1 MLKFMLLLSFFFVV
15 FLLVLAITVACSQ
28 ATVESIAVAGQKKP
42 IPVGSAEGS
51 CGEGVIEGRDFLVW
65 LVEPRGGG
73 EVRIE
78 REEPKMARGF
88 TCLAAVPGTAPLV
101 DAVYRRLVRLD

>member
-1 MLKFMLLLSFFFVV
+1 MLVLILLLSFFPGHVPGPTSGFFVFVV
-15 FLLVLAITVACSQ
+15 FLVVEAVGVACSQ

-65 LVEPRGGG
+65 LVSPR
-73 EVRIE
+73 VR
-78 REEPKMARGF
+78 G
-88 TCLAAVPGTAPLV
+88 
-101 DAVYRRLVRLD
+101 